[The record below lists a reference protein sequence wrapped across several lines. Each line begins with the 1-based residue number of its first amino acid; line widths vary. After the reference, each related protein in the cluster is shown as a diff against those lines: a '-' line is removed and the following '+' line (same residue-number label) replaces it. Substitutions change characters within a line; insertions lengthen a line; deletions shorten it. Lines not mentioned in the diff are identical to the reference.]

1 MTTATLRPS
10 TRISRGSSLAVTSST
25 ITELPGNVMRRT
37 LTGWVALSLMALMD
51 QALRLRGQSMPTSRR
66 SSTTL
71 ESSCVVTSFEFAS
84 RQAASAL

>member
-25 ITELPGNVMRRT
+25 ITELSGNVMRRT